1 MIHNDIYIFFF
12 IYLLLLLLLLFI
24 IIIIIDMCVCVCVF
38 GSYEHSYGIYDGQMS
53 CYLLVWKGLH

>member
-1 MIHNDIYIFFF
+1 MIHNDIYI
-12 IYLLLLLLLLFI
+12 YLFI
-24 IIIIIDMCVCVCVF
+24 IIITIYYYYRYVCVCVF